1 MKYRKTNK
9 QTNKQANETTTETP
23 NKQHCIRLK
32 GSLHEAK
39 RNLKFPPNV
48 YFLVEEAEQGVHC
61 SHVSMSKSISQFR
74 HEEPDG
80 FVAGERVWENTVGVV
95 HHVTFGYI
103 FEMVIG

>member
-1 MKYRKTNK
+1 
-9 QTNKQANETTTETP
+9 
-23 NKQHCIRLK
+23 
-32 GSLHEAK
+32 
-39 RNLKFPPNV
+39 
-48 YFLVEEAEQGVHC
+48 
-61 SHVSMSKSISQFR
+61 MSKSISQFR